1 MLASKDD
8 EKSDVASSVKTSL
21 LDSTAAEDS
30 ITSIDDT
37 VMDSNNGAYDHYTD
51 VTDINY
57 LENKPMNHK
66 YTAVALWVLQGLQF
80 TLVVIALTAVWSKT
94 RLYNDDDNSV
104 IMELITSDVKSN
116 IEMYADGNAYDIVL
130 LIAVFCVFFPVF
142 RFILFAFGT
151 VMHTKYLASH
161 NDWPIRSTEQAESI
175 VKEKKE
181 RLLMPW
187 WKGVNVMK
195 DWFSTKESSM
205 KIGSISVDLLVT
217 VGKFSFAQTVLS
229 SLLNNVM
236 AVRFD
241 IDAGNDGDTIT
252 VEINSETFIGFV
264 SYGFSMTCTFV
275 MIALLVWQ
283 RICWLRSYKER
294 AVRGLTS
301 DRENSKV
308 PGESIYGSAST
319 TSLAEPLLSSSS
331 SNDSGEFEEPSELDY
346 KLAALWCVSLSSWL
360 AMALGVDLI
369 EVKYSGQWNEGMEYD
384 NKASSFY
391 ELSSGSFTDGHETNP
406 IFRYFMICNWTLL
419 AIAVP
424 TLTLITIG
432 YLVLSKL
439 SKNLYNERLYNK
451 AYRVLRVLFPCSTH
465 EATFAVMVLFI
476 IEVERVTDPLL
487 NDSDNCDEE
496 KCLSIK
502 GQFTSGLLCM
512 GIYAMSVTLTYR
524 LLLSHYNYVTYK
536 L

>member
-1 MLASKDD
+1 MLANKDD
-8 EKSDVASSVKTSL
+8 EKSHVASTVETSQ
-21 LDSTAAEDS
+21 DS
-30 ITSIDDT
+30 ITFIDDT
-37 VMDSNNGAYDHYTD
+37 VTDSNGAYDHYTD
-51 VTDINY
+51 VTDISY

-94 RLYNDDDNSV
+94 RLYNDDDNS
-104 IMELITSDVKSN
+104 IITTLSTTDVKSN

-175 VKEKKE
+175 VKEKQE
-181 RLLMPW
+181 RFLMPW
-187 WKGVNVMK
+187 WKGVNVQK

-205 KIGSISVDLLVT
+205 KIGSISVDLLVS

-241 IDAGNDGDTIT
+241 IDAGNDGNTIT
-252 VEINSETFIGFV
+252 VEINNETYIGFV
-264 SYGFSMTCTFV
+264 SYGFSMTCTFA

-301 DRENSKV
+301 DRDNSKV
-308 PGESIYGSAST
+308 PVESIYGSAST
-319 TSLAEPLLSSSS
+319 TSLAEPLLSSS

-346 KLAALWCVSLSSWL
+346 KLAALWCVSLS
-360 AMALGVDLI
+360 
-369 EVKYSGQWNEGMEYD
+369 
-384 NKASSFY
+384 
-391 ELSSGSFTDGHETNP
+391 
-406 IFRYFMICNWTLL
+406 
-419 AIAVP
+419 
-424 TLTLITIG
+424 
-432 YLVLSKL
+432 
-439 SKNLYNERLYNK
+439 
-451 AYRVLRVLFPCSTH
+451 
-465 EATFAVMVLFI
+465 
-476 IEVERVTDPLL
+476 
-487 NDSDNCDEE
+487 
-496 KCLSIK
+496 
-502 GQFTSGLLCM
+502 
-512 GIYAMSVTLTYR
+512 
-524 LLLSHYNYVTYK
+524 
-536 L
+536 

>member
-8 EKSDVASSVKTSL
+8 EKSHVASTVETSL
-21 LDSTAAEDS
+21 LDSTVAEDS

-37 VMDSNNGAYDHYTD
+37 VTVSNGAYDHYTD
-51 VTDINY
+51 VTDISY

-66 YTAVALWVLQGLQF
+66 YTAVALWLLQGLQF
-80 TLVVIALTAVWSKT
+80 ALVVIALTAVWSKT
-94 RLYNDDDNSV
+94 RLYNDADNS
-104 IMELITSDVKSN
+104 IITTLSTTDVKSN

-151 VMHTKYLASH
+151 IMHTKYLASH

-175 VKEKKE
+175 VKEKQE

-187 WKGVNVMK
+187 WKGVSVKK

-205 KIGSISVDLLVT
+205 KIGSISVDLLVS

-241 IDAGNDGDTIT
+241 IDAGNDGGTIT

-264 SYGFSMTCTFV
+264 CYGFSMTCTFA

-308 PGESIYGSAST
+308 PGESIYGSAPT

-331 SNDSGEFEEPSELDY
+331 NDSGVFEEPSELDY